1 MASFS
6 DLSGDIE
13 AFAERCLG
21 RSDRRRLERL
31 LDSELVSMWR
41 RTAIPVRTG
50 ALKRALTQRSSPDR
64 SVRLRLQHAG
74 AIVDIDIVHPRPDL
88 VPYVDLMRAL
98 RIAWA
103 QMVEEVR

>member
-6 DLSGDIE
+6 DLSTDVT
-13 AFAERCLG
+13 AFADRCLG

-31 LDSELVSMWR
+31 LDGELVDLWR

-50 ALKRALTQRSSPDR
+50 ALKRALTQRSSSAR
-64 SVRLRLQHAG
+64 SVSMRLQHDG
-74 AIVDIDIVHPRPDL
+74 ARVDIRVMHPRPDL
-88 VPYVDLMRAL
+88 VPYVDVMRAL

>member
-1 MASFS
+1 MASFG
-6 DLSGDIE
+6 DLSTDIG

-31 LDSELVSMWR
+31 LDGELVDQWR

-64 SVRLRLQHAG
+64 SVNLRLLQNG
-74 AIVDIDIVHPRPDL
+74 ARVDIEVIHPRPDL
-88 VPYVDLMRAL
+88 VPYVDVMRAL

-103 QMVEEVR
+103 QMVEEAR